1 MQMLL
6 YVVYFS
12 VIPVKFDTRCNH
24 PHYLYLKKHVT
35 RENDEAKPKD
45 RTLFIVNVPPYAT
58 EVFLILY
65 DAEWNLPTSRFS
77 SFNVQFK
84 NWLFIFFAP
93 IPHFGLKEERYLEV
107 KERLYIYIHM
117 CWRETTY
124 LHLFHFFNK
133 I

>member
-1 MQMLL
+1 MQRLL

-12 VIPVKFDTRCNH
+12 VIPVQFDTRCNH

-84 NWLFIFFAP
+84 NWLFIFFCSHP
-93 IPHFGLKEERYLEV
+93 PLWVKRRKIPWGEREIV
-107 KERLYIYIHM
+107 YIHTHVLK
-117 CWRETTY
+117 RNNI
-124 LHLFHFFNK
+124 FASFSFFQ
-133 I
+133 